1 MWTKSFHNKPKRSI
15 DGLTFDPVFGPLSP
29 TMKIKALGLLT
40 TLLFATL
47 VNLAQTESESS
58 NSLYDQFEEL
68 KKKSNNYQNYE
79 VVDRAVLDE
88 FWNNIEDSLNVQK
101 QEISDL
107 KKNLSST
114 QQNVS
119 QLESQISERDSKI
132 SEQSERI
139 DNMSFL
145 GLQISKGTY
154 VTITW
159 AIIFIL
165 IVVVL
170 IVYFRFKKANRV
182 TTETRKEFSSLQSE
196 FETHRQRAREN
207 ETKIKRD
214 LQTEINRVEELKE
227 KLGKS

>member
-1 MWTKSFHNKPKRSI
+1 
-15 DGLTFDPVFGPLSP
+15 
-29 TMKIKALGLLT
+29 MKMNAFGLLT
-40 TLLFATL
+40 ALLFASTL
-47 VNLAQTESESS
+47 TIAQSDSESV
-58 NSLYDQFEEL
+58 NSLSNQFEEL

-79 VVDRAVLDE
+79 VVDRAVLDD

-114 QQNVS
+114 QKNVTE
-119 QLESQISERDSKI
+119 LEAQISERDNKI
-132 SEQSERI
+132 TEQSERI

-145 GLQISKGTY
+145 GVQISKGTY

-170 IVYFRFKKANRV
+170 IVYFRFKKANKV
-182 TTETRKEFSSLQSE
+182 TTETRKEFNSLQSE

-227 KLGKS
+227 KLGRS